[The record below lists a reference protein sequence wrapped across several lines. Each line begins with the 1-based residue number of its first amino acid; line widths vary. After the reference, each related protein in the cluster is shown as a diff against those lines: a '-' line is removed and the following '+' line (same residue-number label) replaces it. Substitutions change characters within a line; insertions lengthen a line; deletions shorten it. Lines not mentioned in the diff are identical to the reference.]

1 MKVLAVGGGA
11 REHAIVKSLVK
22 DGAKVFTVMK
32 NKNPGLARASEE
44 ILLANEMDIEKVA
57 EWGKSKGVDFAVVG
71 PEAPLGEGIVD
82 ELAMHEIP
90 AVGPTKFAA
99 QLEISKEFCR
109 DLLRD
114 HKIPGSIDYWV
125 FDNVPDLK
133 ALLKDYDKDVVMKP
147 IGLTGGKGVKV
158 MGEHLMTHKD
168 VIDYAQQI
176 IDNKIGGSSRFVV
189 EEKIV
194 GEEFTL
200 QAFADG
206 RRVVPMPSVMDH
218 KRAYEGDTGPNTG
231 GMGSYSMKNG
241 LPQFATFEEVEEA
254 VGIMQQTVDAMRAI
268 EHPFH
273 GTLYGGFILTREGPR
288 ILEYNVR
295 FGDPEAM
302 NVLPLLEDNF
312 VDLCGQIMDSSLPS
326 AVKFAEKAT
335 VCKYVTPVGY
345 GVKSQAGEK
354 VFVDEAKIEQT
365 GAELYYASVDER
377 DSDIYTTTS
386 RSLAIVGIDEDI
398 AEAERMSESALQ
410 YVSGKVFMRHDI
422 GKPDP
427 IEKRIRRM
435 EAIRRGEIG

>member
-22 DGAKVFTVMK
+22 DGAKVYTVMK

-44 ILLANEMDIEKVA
+44 FLLWDEMDVEKVA
-57 EWGKSKGVDFAVVG
+57 EFGRSKGVDFAIVG

-82 ELAMHEIP
+82 ELSVHEIP
-90 AVGPTKFAA
+90 AAGPSKFAA

-109 DLLRD
+109 NILRD

-125 FDNVPDLK
+125 FDNIPDVK
-133 ALLKDYDKDVVMKP
+133 SFLKDYDKDVVIKP

-158 MGEHLMTHKD
+158 MGEHLMTHED
-168 VIDYAQQI
+168 VLNYCQEI
-176 IDNKIGGSSRFVV
+176 IDKKIGGSSRFVV
-189 EEKIV
+189 EEKVV

-241 LPQFATFEEVEEA
+241 LPQFATYEEVEEA
-254 VGIMQQTVDAMRAI
+254 IGIMQQTVDAMRAL

-273 GTLYGGFILTREGPR
+273 GILYGGFILTREGPK

-302 NVLPLLEDNF
+302 NVLPLLEDSF
-312 VDLCGQIMDSSLPS
+312 VDVCGMMMDSALPS
-326 AVKFAEKAT
+326 SLKFSEKAT
-335 VCKYVTPVGY
+335 VCKYVTPIGY

-354 VFVDEAKIEQT
+354 VFVDEGKIAGT
-365 GAELYYASVDER
+365 GAKLYYASVDEK

-386 RSLAIVGIDEDI
+386 RSLAVVGIDDNI
-398 AEAERMSESALQ
+398 AEAERMSEEALQ
-410 YVSGKVFMRHDI
+410 YVGGKVFMRHDI
-422 GKPDP
+422 GKNEP
-427 IEKRIRRM
+427 IERRIKRM
-435 EAIRRGEIG
+435 DAIRRGEIG

>member
-11 REHAIVKSLVK
+11 REHAIVKSLAK
-22 DGAKVFTVMK
+22 DGATVFSVMK
-32 NKNPGLARASEE
+32 NKNPGIARASEDH
-44 ILLANEMDIEKVA
+44 LLANETDVEKVA
-57 EWGKSKGVDFAVVG
+57 DWAKSKGVEFAVVG
-71 PEAPLGEGIVD
+71 PEAPLGEGVVD
-82 ELAMHEIP
+82 KLATHEIP
-90 AVGPTKFAA
+90 AVGPSRYAA

-109 DLLRD
+109 NLMRD

-125 FDNVPDLK
+125 FDNIPDLK
-133 ALLKDYDKDVVMKP
+133 DFLRDYDKDVVVKP

-158 MGEHLMTHKD
+158 MGEHLHSQQD
-168 VIDYAQQI
+168 VIDYGEQI
-176 IDNKIGGSSRFVV
+176 IEKKIGGSSRFVV
-189 EEKIV
+189 EEKVV

-206 RRVVPMPSVMDH
+206 RRVVPMPAVMDH

-241 LPQFATFEEVEEA
+241 LPQFATYDEMEA
-254 VGIMQQTVDAMRAI
+254 AVDIMQQTMSAMRAI
-268 EHPFH
+268 EHPFQ
-273 GTLYGGFILTREGPR
+273 GVLYGGFILTREGPK

-302 NVLPLLEDNF
+302 NVLPLLEDSFLDICNR
-312 VDLCGQIMDSSLPS
+312 IMDSSLPS
-326 AVKFAEKAT
+326 GVKFSEKAT
-335 VCKYVTPVGY
+335 VCKYVTPIGY

-354 VFVDEAKIEQT
+354 VFVDEGKIAKT
-365 GAELYYASVDER
+365 GAELYYASVDEK
-377 DSDIYTTTS
+377 DTDIYTTTS
-386 RSLAIVGIDEDI
+386 RALAVVGVDDDI

-422 GKPDP
+422 GKHEP
-427 IEKRIRRM
+427 IEKRKRRM